1 MIQELVEFGK
11 RVTVDKNRAFKEE
24 HYSITLVIDKEGQY
38 QQFIVGERQ
47 SIEAEVITAKKGKA
61 RFLLDKSEE
70 VLGISVV
77 VDKLEAFQKRLEPF
91 KEVESLK
98 PVFKFYDKQN
108 PNGLRKAII
117 EYLNLSDGYKD
128 GNITF
133 MVDSTILL
141 AMEEVQEAINKHI
154 QEQEQTKTKESEDLS
169 AKKTPYTTAIVI
181 DENGEF
187 QGFVVNDNQSVRTKP
202 IFVKKKESYLLL
214 GRCED
219 VLGITEAG
227 VDKKHKLFLDKLLQ
241 YKKDLHSIEPVFK
254 FYKDGNGNGIKKAIS
269 ESVIKFRKD
278 STEENI
284 TFMLM
289 GESVLLRN
297 DEVRAAIIKHF
308 NENEQKLSNG
318 KICSICGKSDSP
330 VLDEPHGLVKMPKGQ
345 SAGSA
350 LVSYNAKAFESY
362 GLIGNLNSSICRECA
377 RNYIDGLSFLL
388 SYGHMVEN
396 KENDKKKS
404 YYHHKHRI
412 NISDT
417 TVALFW
423 TKQETEEVNPFMI
436 YDEPNEVEVR
446 NLFTSVLN
454 GDSSISSV
462 VESNMFYSLTLS
474 SAAARIAVRDWTA
487 ISLEVYKCNL
497 ADWFQDIEIQDYNGK
512 LIYSPLRLLI
522 NAFQRR
528 KKQGE
533 RAKSDLVS
541 KARIGSILW
550 NAAIKGRSYKIPLE
564 ILQSVLNRIYVE
576 GEFSPYRA
584 AIIKLIINRNTNKN
598 MKSHLDESN
607 RSIAYMCGRL
617 FAVIESMQ
625 WKAIGNVNSGI
636 KERFFAATVSQPAY
650 VLGSLLTKNVPI
662 YQHKIGGYLAKELDE
677 IAGIISERGSFP
689 QRFTLIEQGEFALG
703 YYFQRTHKVNNEKL
717 GNANS

>member
-1 MIQELVEFGK
+1 MIHELVEFGK
-11 RVTVDKNRAFKEE
+11 RVTKGKSRALKEE
-24 HYSITLVIDKEGQY
+24 TYSIILVIDELGVFQK
-38 QQFIVGERQ
+38 FIIGEKRD
-47 SIEAEVITAKKGKA
+47 ILAEAITAKKGKS
-61 RFLLDKSEE
+61 RFLLDKCEE
-70 VLGISVV
+70 VLGIGEGDVNKKHELFLK
-77 VDKLEAFQKRLEPF
+77 KLECYKTLPVLEPI
-91 KEVESLK
+91 
-98 PVFKFYDKQN
+98 FKFYDEN
-108 PNGLRKAII
+108 NINGLRKAKADF
-117 EYLNLSDGYKD
+117 EKLDRNDQK

-133 MVDSTILL
+133 MVGATLL
-141 AMEEVQEAINKHI
+141 LKTEEVKN
-154 QEQEQTKTKESEDLS
+154 
-169 AKKTPYTTAIVI
+169 
-181 DENGEF
+181 
-187 QGFVVNDNQSVRTKP
+187 
-202 IFVKKKESYLLL
+202 
-214 GRCED
+214 
-219 VLGITEAG
+219 
-227 VDKKHKLFLDKLLQ
+227 
-241 YKKDLHSIEPVFK
+241 
-254 FYKDGNGNGIKKAIS
+254 
-269 ESVIKFRKD
+269 
-278 STEENI
+278 
-284 TFMLM
+284 
-289 GESVLLRN
+289 
-297 DEVRAAIIKHF
+297 AIIKCF
-308 NENEQKLSNG
+308 EEEEQKLVNG
-318 KICSICGKSDSP
+318 RICSICGSSQIP

-350 LVSYNAKAFESY
+350 LVSYNDKAFESY

-388 SYGHMVEN
+388 SDGLMVKN
-396 KENDKKKS
+396 KENDKKKT
-404 YYHHKHRI
+404 YYHYKHRI

-417 TVALFW
+417 TVVLFW
-423 TKQETEEVNPFMI
+423 TKQETEEVNLFMI

-446 NLFTSVLN
+446 NLFESVLN
-454 GDSSISSV
+454 GDSRIGPV

-487 ISLEVYKCNL
+487 ISLEDYKCNL

-522 NAFQRR
+522 SAFQRR

-598 MKSHLDESN
+598 MESHLNESN

-636 KERFFAATVSQPAY
+636 KERFFAAAVSQPAY
-650 VLGSLLTKNVPI
+650 VFGSLLTKNVPI
-662 YQHKIGGYLAKELDE
+662 YQHKIGGYLAKELNE

-703 YYFQRTHKVNNEKL
+703 YYFQQTHKINNEKL
-717 GNANS
+717 EGVNS

>member
-11 RVTVDKNRAFKEE
+11 RVTKGKSRALKEE
-24 HYSITLVIDKEGQY
+24 TYSIVLVIDKEGNFQE
-38 QQFIVGERQ
+38 FR
-47 SIEAEVITAKKGKA
+47 SIEGSIETALVTEHNNSSKKPIGTITAKQGHA
-61 RFLLDKSEE
+61 RFLLDKCEE
-70 VLGISVV
+70 VLGVGEESPKKHNRFMQV
-77 VDKLEAFQKRLEPF
+77 LERYRGVSALEPIF
-91 KEVESLK
+91 AFYEKNKE
-98 PVFKFYDKQN
+98 
-108 PNGLRKAII
+108 NGLNKAIS
-117 EYLNLSDGYKD
+117 EFDKFKKD
-128 GNITF
+128 ANITF
-133 MVDSTILL
+133 MV
-141 AMEEVQEAINKHI
+141 
-154 QEQEQTKTKESEDLS
+154 ESS
-169 AKKTPYTTAIVI
+169 
-181 DENGEF
+181 
-187 QGFVVNDNQSVRTKP
+187 
-202 IFVKKKESYLLL
+202 LLL
-214 GRCED
+214 KNED
-219 VLGITEAG
+219 V
-227 VDKKHKLFLDKLLQ
+227 Q
-241 YKKDLHSIEPVFK
+241 
-254 FYKDGNGNGIKKAIS
+254 N
-269 ESVIKFRKD
+269 
-278 STEENI
+278 
-284 TFMLM
+284 
-289 GESVLLRN
+289 
-297 DEVRAAIIKHF
+297 AIIKLYEDDEKRL
-308 NENEQKLSNG
+308 NTG
-318 KICSICGKSDSP
+318 KICSICGTSGRP

-350 LVSYNAKAFESY
+350 LVSYNDKAFESY

-396 KENDKKKS
+396 KENDKKRP
-404 YYHHKHRI
+404 YYHYKHRI

-417 TVALFW
+417 TVVLFW
-423 TKQETEEVNPFMI
+423 TKQETEEVNLFMI

-446 NLFTSVLN
+446 NLFESVLN
-454 GDSSISSV
+454 GDSRIGSV

-487 ISLEVYKCNL
+487 ISLEDYKCNL

-564 ILQSVLNRIYVE
+564 ILQSVLNRISVE

-717 GNANS
+717 ENANS

>member
-11 RVTVDKNRAFKEE
+11 RVTKGKSRALKEE
-24 HYSITLVIDKEGQY
+24 TYSIILVIDELGVFQK
-38 QQFIVGERQ
+38 FIIGEKQ
-47 SIEAEVITAKKGKA
+47 DILAEAITAKKGKS
-61 RFLLDKSEE
+61 RFLLDKCEE
-70 VLGISVV
+70 VLGIGEGDVNKKHELFLK
-77 VDKLEAFQKRLEPF
+77 KLECYKTLPVLEPI
-91 KEVESLK
+91 
-98 PVFKFYDKQN
+98 FKFYDEN
-108 PNGLRKAII
+108 NINGLRKAKADF
-117 EYLNLSDGYKD
+117 EKLDRNDPK

-133 MVDSTILL
+133 MVGATLL
-141 AMEEVQEAINKHI
+141 LKTEEVKN
-154 QEQEQTKTKESEDLS
+154 
-169 AKKTPYTTAIVI
+169 
-181 DENGEF
+181 
-187 QGFVVNDNQSVRTKP
+187 
-202 IFVKKKESYLLL
+202 
-214 GRCED
+214 
-219 VLGITEAG
+219 
-227 VDKKHKLFLDKLLQ
+227 
-241 YKKDLHSIEPVFK
+241 
-254 FYKDGNGNGIKKAIS
+254 
-269 ESVIKFRKD
+269 
-278 STEENI
+278 
-284 TFMLM
+284 
-289 GESVLLRN
+289 
-297 DEVRAAIIKHF
+297 AIIKRF
-308 NENEQKLSNG
+308 EEEEQKLVNG
-318 KICSICGKSDSP
+318 RICSICGSSQIP

-350 LVSYNAKAFESY
+350 LVSYNDKAFESY

-396 KENDKKKS
+396 KENDKKKP
-404 YYHHKHRI
+404 YYHYKHRI

-417 TVALFW
+417 TVVLFW
-423 TKQETEEVNPFMI
+423 TKQETEEVNPFII

-487 ISLEVYKCNL
+487 ISLEDYKCNL

-522 NAFQRR
+522 SAFQRR

-550 NAAIKGRSYKIPLE
+550 NVAIKGRSYKIPLE

-576 GEFSPYRA
+576 GDFSPYRA

-625 WKAIGNVNSGI
+625 RKAIGNVNSGV
-636 KERFFAATVSQPAY
+636 KERFFAAAASQPAY
-650 VLGSLLTKNVPI
+650 VLGTLLTKNVPI
-662 YQHKIGGYLAKELDE
+662 YQHKIGGYLAKELND
-677 IAGIISERGSFP
+677 IAGFISERGSFP
-689 QRFTLIEQGEFALG
+689 QRFSLIEQGDFALG
-703 YYFQRTHKVNNEKL
+703 YYFQRTHKVDNEK
-717 GNANS
+717 